1 MHTESETLKTL
12 FASVSG
18 IRPKAEDSPQRL
30 MSLSRAYLAV
40 HELLMTGYPAWEGVS
55 TRVCTELGDRLFKAM
70 LQKTAQ
76 DCPTAEKLRL
86 ISEMYGLLNG
96 TSLYMDGSKS
106 ELWNETA
113 AKAIEDY
120 LDSRAGNAGATAGTA
135 ACLCLLDWFYLME
148 DVDDDPWMEYL
159 KTTIGTWSASY
170 TPEGW
175 TGTGFE
181 TALERLE
188 AMSRN
193 SYMLLDPSH
202 DGTVREAFLYYSHKA
217 AASPTLPHTALGRLY
232 DIATG
237 GDSLP
242 GELETGHFAATGL
255 RRIESASA
263 PGSDTRLYC
272 TSYRIADLCRDI
284 TKRLQAQVITTTTY
298 KLDINHLPKRN

>member
-70 LQKTAQ
+70 LQKMAQ

-96 TSLYMDGSKS
+96 TSLYMDGSKNDI
-106 ELWNETA
+106 WNATA
-113 AKAIEDY
+113 AKVLEAY
-120 LDSRAGNAGATAGTA
+120 LDGSNTDTDTSAEAA

-159 KTTIGTWSASY
+159 KTTIGAWSASY

-181 TALERLE
+181 TALERIE

-202 DGTVREAFLYYSHKA
+202 DGTVREAFLHYSHKA

-272 TSYRIADLCRDI
+272 TSYRIADLCWELIREM
-284 TKRLQAQVITTTTY
+284 QADAIAA
-298 KLDINHLPKRN
+298 IA

>member
-120 LDSRAGNAGATAGTA
+120 LDCRAGDAGATAGTA

-159 KTTIGTWSASY
+159 KTTIGAWSASY

-175 TGTGFE
+175 TDTGFE
-181 TALERLE
+181 TALERIE

-202 DGTVREAFLYYSHKA
+202 DGTVREAFLYYFHKA

-272 TSYRIADLCRDI
+272 TSYRIADLCRELI
-284 TKRLQAQVITTTTY
+284 REMQADATAAIA
-298 KLDINHLPKRN
+298 

>member
-55 TRVCTELGDRLFKAM
+55 TRACTELGDRLFKAM

-96 TSLYMDGSKS
+96 TSLYMDGSKNDI
-106 ELWNETA
+106 WNATA
-113 AKAIEDY
+113 AKVLEAY
-120 LDSRAGNAGATAGTA
+120 LDGSNTDTDTSAEAA

-159 KTTIGTWSASY
+159 KTTIGAWSASY

-175 TGTGFE
+175 TDTGFE
-181 TALERLE
+181 TALERIE
-188 AMSRN
+188 AMNRN

-202 DGTVREAFLYYSHKA
+202 DGTVREAFLYYSRKA

-272 TSYRIADLCRDI
+272 TSYRIADLCRELI
-284 TKRLQAQVITTTTY
+284 REMQADAIAA
-298 KLDINHLPKRN
+298 IA

>member
-12 FASVSG
+12 FASAG
-18 IRPKAEDSPQRL
+18 
-30 MSLSRAYLAV
+30 
-40 HELLMTGYPAWEGVS
+40 HPAWEGVS

-96 TSLYMDGSKS
+96 TSLYMDGSKNDI
-106 ELWNETA
+106 WNATA
-113 AKAIEDY
+113 AKVLEAY
-120 LDSRAGNAGATAGTA
+120 LDGSNTDTDTSAEAA

-159 KTTIGTWSASY
+159 KTTIGAWSASY

-175 TGTGFE
+175 TDTGFE
-181 TALERLE
+181 TALERIE

-193 SYMLLDPSH
+193 SYMLLDPSY

-272 TSYRIADLCRDI
+272 TSYRIADQCRELI
-284 TKRLQAQVITTTTY
+284 REMQADAIAA
-298 KLDINHLPKRN
+298 IA